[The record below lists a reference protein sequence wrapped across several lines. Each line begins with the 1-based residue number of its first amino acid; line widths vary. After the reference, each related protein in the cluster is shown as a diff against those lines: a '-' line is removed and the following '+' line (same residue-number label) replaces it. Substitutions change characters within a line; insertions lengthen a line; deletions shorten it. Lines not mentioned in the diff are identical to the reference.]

1 MSDSYLKMKLRV
13 NEKKSRGEENEL
25 KNINGGSLTLIIAGL
40 TALAVGVVAGVEVA
54 DYYLE

>member
-1 MSDSYLKMKLRV
+1 MKDL
-13 NEKKSRGEENEL
+13 SLDEL
-25 KNINGGSLTLIIAGL
+25 KNITGGSLTLIIAGL